1 LTRQSQ
7 TIDLLLEAM
16 PSIQALWGKTI
27 VVKYG
32 GAAMLSRRLQEEF
45 ARDVVLLWSVG
56 MEPIVVHGGGPQVS
70 AMMTRLGMESQFVHG
85 HRVTDEATMEVVR
98 MVLVGTVN
106 KDLVNLIH
114 RQGGTAVGMSG
125 EDAKLLVAERMTR
138 VDDQGLPL
146 DLGLV
151 GRIRAVNPKVLDL
164 LRGGVIPVIASIG
177 ADESGQTYNINA
189 DTVAG
194 ALASALGAEMLL
206 LLTDVPGVLAAEPG
220 RDGERVI
227 ATCRAVEIDE
237 LEASGAVSGGMIP
250 KLAAVRA
257 ALAGGVGSVHIIDG
271 RVDHS
276 LLLAVLT
283 DAGCGTRILA

>member
-1 LTRQSQ
+1 MTRQSQ

-189 DTVAG
+189 DTAAG
-194 ALASALGAEMLL
+194 ALAAALGAEMLL

>member
-1 LTRQSQ
+1 MTRQSQ

>member
-1 LTRQSQ
+1 MTRQSQ

-70 AMMTRLGMESQFVHG
+70 AMMTRLGMESQFVNG